1 MWFKELRHIASDD
14 EIFLSWVTAHD
25 KSWIYSYDPQTKQHS
40 FQWKMNSLR
49 PKMTRQ
55 VTRIVK
61 SMHVIFQYFGQDS

>member
-1 MWFKELRHIASDD
+1 
-14 EIFLSWVTAHD
+14 
-25 KSWIYSYDPQTKQHS
+25 
-40 FQWKMNSLR
+40 MNSLR